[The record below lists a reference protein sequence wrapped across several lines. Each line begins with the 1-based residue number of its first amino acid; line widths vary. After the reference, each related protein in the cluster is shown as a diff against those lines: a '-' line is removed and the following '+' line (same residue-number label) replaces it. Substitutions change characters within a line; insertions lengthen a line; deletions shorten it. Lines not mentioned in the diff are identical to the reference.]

1 MLGVCSRDLCSLSCL
16 LPPASSSLSEPL
28 CTRVAAMPHI
38 FTILHGCWRSNPDPR
53 VGGSLHCWGHTPGRA
68 LLLPG
73 DSPRCGVQLPCCR
86 APWGAGTLL
95 TRDNPGQE
103 EPEQLFVLSCPQIY
117 SFLISLSTVD
127 AGVVTSNYVL
137 RLISASPALSA
148 PAWALGRGELRRC
161 LSES

>member
-1 MLGVCSRDLCSLSCL
+1 MVCCQCQQCQVSICCGCQMIVSDCSTDTGQRGHQSPQEGAGGRQEGGRRSPCWEFVQGICV
-16 LPPASSSLSEPL
+16 PSPDASSSSLPEPL
-28 CTRVAAMPHI
+28 CTQVAAMPQSSQ
-38 FTILHGCWRSNPDPR
+38 FCNPDPR

-103 EPEQLFVLSCPQIY
+103 EPEQLFVLSCLQIERQ
-117 SFLISLSTVD
+117 ST
-127 AGVVTSNYVL
+127 
-137 RLISASPALSA
+137 AS
-148 PAWALGRGELRRC
+148 
-161 LSES
+161 